1 MFPSDR
7 NQSGDLQSKSTDWCL
22 YDGNMV
28 VKGLKRI
35 LELFFFKTIWRF
47 EERQFCLLKTNG
59 HADLKLSIVVVTT
72 ELIYDEE
79 YVFNNDKNGVKCT
92 ILEDSSIL

>member
-1 MFPSDR
+1 MM
-7 NQSGDLQSKSTDWCL
+7 GTL
-22 YDGNMV
+22 V

-35 LELFFFKTIWRF
+35 LELFFFETIWRF